1 MDTDCSYADLLYQQ
15 LHIPTN
21 ILNSMHK
28 TSWDVMH
35 VGTYGMFIIYTAA
48 EINNLLFRIR

>member
-1 MDTDCSYADLLYQQ
+1 MDTDCFYADLLYQQ

-28 TSWDVMH
+28 TS
-35 VGTYGMFIIYTAA
+35 YGMLCMLEHMAC
-48 EINNLLFRIR
+48 L